1 MLFDGD
7 NAVNKLCAE
16 GMEMEGKGD
25 LAASLQL
32 FTRAWDMAGNDAEK
46 FIAAHYL
53 ARRQADTEGKLYWD
67 AIALAHAQK
76 VPDTSVKG
84 AMPSLHLNIG
94 KCYEDLGKYDLATE
108 HYTQALAYA
117 DKLGNDGYGNM
128 IRKGIKKG
136 LERIKDA
143 TL

>member
-1 MLFDGD
+1 MLFDPD

-16 GMEMEGKGD
+16 GMEMEGKGE
-25 LAASLQL
+25 LTASLQL
-32 FTRAWDMAGNDAEK
+32 FTRAWDLAGNDAEK

-53 ARRQADTEGKLYWD
+53 ARRQEDIAGKLYWD
-67 AIALAHAQK
+67 TIALTHAQK
-76 VPDTSVKG
+76 VTDTSVKG
-84 AMPSLHLNIG
+84 ALPSLHLNIG
-94 KCYEDLGKYDLATE
+94 KCYEDLGKYDLASE

-117 DKLGNDGYGNM
+117 NELGNDGYGSM

-136 LERIKDA
+136 IERIKDA